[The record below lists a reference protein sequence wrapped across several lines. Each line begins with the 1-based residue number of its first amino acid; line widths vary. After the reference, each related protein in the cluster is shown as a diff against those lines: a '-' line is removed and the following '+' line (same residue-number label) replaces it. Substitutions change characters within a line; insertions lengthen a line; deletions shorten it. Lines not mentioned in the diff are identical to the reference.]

1 MKTLPIL
8 ALITLTACAATPSRT
23 TVVETVP
30 SPAALQPGETR
41 GASDRQ
47 LAELQNALA
56 EMTERLDVMSDRI
69 QRLESAPAPAP
80 VTAAP
85 APRVVAAAPAP
96 ASASPAVPPP
106 PVVSAPALSPEPA
119 IVGAQGSAVAGAMIA
134 DRYRGALTLYARGR
148 VAESRKA
155 FQSVFDADPNGELAD
170 NALYWLG
177 ETWFSANDYPNAL
190 KYYQRI
196 ATDYPDQNKA
206 PDAMYKM
213 GVVYVKTGDLQLAKQ
228 TFEECIRKYPYS
240 TPASS
245 ARAELKRIK
254 Y

>member
-1 MKTLPIL
+1 MKSLPIL
-8 ALITLTACAATPSRT
+8 ALLTLTACGTTTSSTPG
-23 TVVETVP
+23 ETVP
-30 SPAALQPGETR
+30 SPAALQPSEAK

-47 LAELQNALA
+47 VAELQNALV
-56 EMTERLDVMSDRI
+56 EMTDRLDVMSDRI
-69 QRLESAPAPAP
+69 QRLESAPAIPAP
-80 VTAAP
+80 VATP
-85 APRVVAAAPAP
+85 ATRVVATAPP
-96 ASASPAVPPP
+96 PSVVPPP
-106 PVVSAPALSPEPA
+106 PVVSAPAISAEPA
-119 IVGAQGSAVAGAMIA
+119 IVGQQGSAVAGAAIA

-148 VAESRKA
+148 VADSRKA
-155 FQSVFDADPNGELAD
+155 FQAVFDADPNGELAD
-170 NALYWLG
+170 NALYWIG
-177 ETWFSANDYPNAL
+177 ETWFSANDFPNAL

-196 ATDYPDQNKA
+196 AKDYPDQNKA